1 MIKASNFLVKFLH
14 RVIDLTDFLCRNVER
29 INWSDELVM
38 SLRTQFRKVLPS
50 ISVTEQEALDAGD
63 VWLEGSIYRGKPDF
77 NALRAVPEA
86 TLSADEQA
94 FMNGP
99 VKELMGMIDD
109 SVIQNSKHLPEN
121 ILDFLKKERFFSL
134 IIPKS
139 YGGLEFSPYANSTI
153 VGTIATKSSAVAVT
167 VMVPNSLGPG
177 ELLMHF
183 GTEEQRAH
191 YLPRLANG
199 TDIPCFALTSPEAGS
214 DAGGIPDQGIVTKGI
229 YNGQETLGLEVTW
242 DKRYITLAPIASVL
256 GLAFKVF
263 DPNGLLGG
271 KEELGITCALIPK
284 SHPGV
289 ELGNR
294 HDPMGIRFYNG
305 TTRGN
310 KVFIP
315 MEFIIG
321 GQKNIG
327 RGWQMLVSC
336 LGAGRGISL
345 PALGVSTSQVALKS
359 ASEYAAVREQFGLS
373 IGQFEGIQEKLADIA
388 GKTYLQES
396 MRVLT
401 TEGLGMGLKPSVVTA
416 IAKYHMTEIGRD
428 VLDSA
433 MDILAGKAIQNGPQ
447 NTLASGYV
455 AQPIAITVEGA
466 NILTRNLMIFGQGVM
481 RCHPHLQEMVES
493 IHSED
498 ADADSKFNKKFRQ
511 TVGYGISNGLR
522 AFGLGLMPFMAS
534 SQSELPEVRRYE
546 KAVMQLSSRLALFA
560 DFSLLVLGGKL
571 KQAEMLSARLG
582 DVMSYLYA
590 AMASIKYY
598 EQKVAESER
607 AQAAPYFHYATRWAL
622 MSAENALH
630 KFLDNFPASVPRKFL
645 RVATLQFNHRMPKI
659 DDNLIRELAGA
670 AQHDTAFKSQ
680 ITKLIKPISGDGHDI
695 NEQAYKA
702 KMACLDLLK
711 VLKKSLRSKQVKPG
725 VRFVDTLD
733 NALAA
738 NVIDTEQY
746 AKLVDYNK
754 KREKAIRVDEFDFDL
769 NLIDDTLEAHGDIQK
784 AS

>member
-1 MIKASNFLVKFLH
+1 
-14 RVIDLTDFLCRNVER
+14 
-29 INWSDELVM
+29 M
-38 SLRTQFRKVLPS
+38 SLRTQLRKILPS

-77 NALRAVPEA
+77 DALRAVPEA
-86 TLSADEQA
+86 KLNSEEQA
-94 FMNGP
+94 FLDGP
-99 VKELMGMIDD
+99 VQELMAMIDD
-109 SVIQNSKHLPEN
+109 SVIQNEKHLPEH
-121 ILDFLKKERFFSL
+121 ILEFLKKERFFSL
-134 IIPKS
+134 IIPKE
-139 YGGLEFSPYANSTI
+139 YGGREFSPYANSTI

-177 ELLMHF
+177 ELLMHY
-183 GTEEQRAH
+183 GTKEQQAH

-214 DAGGIPDQGIVTKGI
+214 DAGGIPDQGVVTKGQ
-229 YNGQETLGLEVTW
+229 YNGEEVLGLEVTW
-242 DKRYITLAPIASVL
+242 DKRYITLAPIATVL
-256 GLAFKVF
+256 GLAFKVL
-263 DPNGLLGG
+263 DPQGLLGG
-271 KEELGITCALIPK
+271 KESLGITCALIPK

-305 TTRGN
+305 TTRGE

-315 MEFIIG
+315 MDFIIG
-321 GQKNIG
+321 GQQNIG

-359 ASEYAAVREQFGLS
+359 ASEYAAVREQFGLA

-388 GKTYLQES
+388 GKTYLQEA

-416 IAKYHMTEIGRD
+416 IAKYHMTETGRD

-481 RCHPHLQEMVES
+481 RCHPYLQSMVEA
-493 IHSED
+493 IHSEE
-498 ADADSKFNKKFRQ
+498 ADADKTFNKILRK
-511 TVGYGISNGLR
+511 TVGYSVANSLR
-522 AFGLGLMPFMAS
+522 AFKLGLLPFTAS
-534 SQSELPEVRRYE
+534 SNSSLPEVQAYE
-546 KAVMQLSSRLALFA
+546 KAAQRLSAKLAVYA

-598 EQKVAESER
+598 EQKVAVTDRE
-607 AQAAPYFHYATRWAL
+607 AAAPYFHYATRYAL
-622 MSAENALH
+622 VEAEQALH
-630 KFLDNFPASVPRKFL
+630 KFLDNFPAPGTRKFM
-645 RVATLQFNHRMPKI
+645 RVLTMQFGHSMPRI
-659 DDNLIRELAGA
+659 NDDMIRELATA
-670 AQHDTAFKSQ
+670 AQLDTAFKAQ
-680 ITKLIKPISGDGHDI
+680 LTHLVKPQAGDGHDI

-702 KMACLDLLK
+702 KIACLDLLSK
-711 VLKKSLRSKQVKPG
+711 VKRALKKREIKAG
-725 VRFVDTLD
+725 VRFYETLD
-733 NALAA
+733 NALIAK
-738 NVIDTEQY
+738 VINETEY
-746 AKLVDYNK
+746 AQLIDYNR

-769 NLIDDTLEAHGDIQK
+769 NLIDEADSSSVVKSAVNQ
-784 AS
+784 

>member
-1 MIKASNFLVKFLH
+1 
-14 RVIDLTDFLCRNVER
+14 
-29 INWSDELVM
+29 M
-38 SLRTQFRKVLPS
+38 SLRTQLKKVLPS

-63 VWLEGSIYRGKPDF
+63 VWLEGSIYQGKPDF
-77 NALRAVPEA
+77 DALRAVPEA
-86 TLSADEQA
+86 KLSSEEQA
-94 FMNGP
+94 FLDGP
-99 VKELMGMIDD
+99 VKELMAMVDD
-109 SVIQNSKHLPEN
+109 SVIQNSKHLPDH

-134 IIPKS
+134 IIPKEF
-139 YGGLEFSPYANSTI
+139 GGLEFSPYANSTI

-177 ELLMHF
+177 ELLLHY
-183 GTEEQRAH
+183 GTKEQQAH

-199 TDIPCFALTSPEAGS
+199 REIPCFALTSPEAGS
-214 DAGGIPDQGIVTKGI
+214 DAGGIPDRGIVTKGMFE
-229 YNGQETLGLEVTW
+229 GKEVVGMEVTW
-242 DKRYITLAPIASVL
+242 DKRYITLAPIATVL
-256 GLAFKVF
+256 GLAFKVE
-263 DPNGLLGG
+263 DPQGILGG
-271 KEELGITCALIPK
+271 KEHLGITCALIPK

-305 TTRGN
+305 TTRGD

-321 GQKNIG
+321 GQQNIG

-345 PALGVSTSQVALKS
+345 PALGVSTSQAAFKS

-416 IAKYHMTEIGRD
+416 IAKYHMTEVGRD

-433 MDILAGKAIQNGPQ
+433 MDIQAGKAIQNGPQ

-481 RCHPHLQEMVES
+481 RCHPYLQSMVES

-498 ADADSKFNKKFRQ
+498 KSADKTFNKILAK
-511 TVGYGISNGLR
+511 TVGYSVANSFR
-522 AFGLGLMPFMAS
+522 AFGLGLLPFSAGS
-534 SQSELPEVRRYE
+534 KSALPEVQKYE
-546 KAVMQLSSRLALFA
+546 KAVHQLSAKLAVYA

-571 KQAEMLSARLG
+571 KQAEMLSA
-582 DVMSYLYA
+582 
-590 AMASIKYY
+590 
-598 EQKVAESER
+598 
-607 AQAAPYFHYATRWAL
+607 
-622 MSAENALH
+622 
-630 KFLDNFPASVPRKFL
+630 
-645 RVATLQFNHRMPKI
+645 
-659 DDNLIRELAGA
+659 
-670 AQHDTAFKSQ
+670 
-680 ITKLIKPISGDGHDI
+680 
-695 NEQAYKA
+695 
-702 KMACLDLLK
+702 
-711 VLKKSLRSKQVKPG
+711 
-725 VRFVDTLD
+725 
-733 NALAA
+733 
-738 NVIDTEQY
+738 
-746 AKLVDYNK
+746 
-754 KREKAIRVDEFDFDL
+754 
-769 NLIDDTLEAHGDIQK
+769 
-784 AS
+784 

>member
-1 MIKASNFLVKFLH
+1 
-14 RVIDLTDFLCRNVER
+14 
-29 INWSDELVM
+29 M
-38 SLRTQFRKVLPS
+38 SLRTKLKKVLPS
-50 ISVTEQEALDAGD
+50 ISITEQEALDAGD
-63 VWLEGSIYRGKPDF
+63 VWLEGSIYQGKPDF
-77 NALRAVPEA
+77 SALRDVPAA
-86 TLSADEQA
+86 TLTADEQA
-94 FMNGP
+94 FLDGP
-99 VKELMGMIDD
+99 VQELLGMIDD
-109 SVIQNSKHLPEN
+109 SVIQNGIHLPN
-121 ILDFLKKERFFSL
+121 DILEFLKKERFFSL

-139 YGGLEFSPYANSTI
+139 FGGLEFSPYANSTI

-177 ELLMHF
+177 ELLLHF
-183 GTEEQRAH
+183 GTQEQQAH

-214 DAGGIPDQGIVTKGI
+214 DAGGIPDVGKVTKGMH
-229 YNGQETLGLEVTW
+229 NGEEVLGLEITW
-242 DKRYITLAPIASVL
+242 DKRYITLAPIATVL
-256 GLAFKVF
+256 GLAFKVV
-263 DPNGLLGG
+263 DPDGLLGG
-271 KEELGITCALIPK
+271 KENLGITCALIPK
-284 SHPGV
+284 EHPGV

-310 KVFIP
+310 KVFVP
-315 MEFIIG
+315 MDFVIG

-345 PALGVSTSQVALKS
+345 PALGVSTAQVALKS

-388 GKTYLQES
+388 GKTYLQEA

-416 IAKYHMTEIGRD
+416 IAKYHMTELGRD

-433 MDILAGKAIQNGPQ
+433 MDIQAGKAIQNGPQ

-481 RCHPHLQEMVES
+481 RCHPYLQSMVES
-493 IHSED
+493 IHSD
-498 ADADSKFNKKFRQ
+498 DKNADAEFNGILRK
-511 TVGYGISNGLR
+511 TIGYSTANSLR
-522 AFGLGLMPFMAS
+522 AFRLGVLPFTAS
-534 SQSELPEVRRYE
+534 ANSALPEVRDYE
-546 KAVMQLSSRLALFA
+546 KAVQKLSAKLAVYA

-582 DVMSYLYA
+582 DVMSFLYA

-598 EQKVAESER
+598 EQKVASSER
-607 AQAAPYFHYATRWAL
+607 EQAAPYFHYATRFAL
-622 MSAENALH
+622 QSAEEALH
-630 KFLDNFPASVPRKFL
+630 KFLDNFPASGTRKFI
-645 RVATLQFNHRMPKI
+645 RFITMNYSTKMPKI
-659 DDNLIRELAGA
+659 SDDLIRELAKQ
-670 AQHDTAFKSQ
+670 AQLDTAFKAQ
-680 ITKLIKPISGDGHDI
+680 ITHLVKPIEGDGHHI

-702 KMACLDLLK
+702 KMASLELLAK
-711 VLKKSLRSKQVKPG
+711 VKKALRAKTFKPG
-725 VRFVDTLD
+725 TRFSITLE

-738 NVIDTEQY
+738 KVINDAEFVQ
-746 AKLVDYNK
+746 LSDYNK
-754 KREKAIRVDEFDFDL
+754 KREKAIRVDEFDFDMNIL
-769 NLIDDTLEAHGDIQK
+769 DDNAQPVNPLKSVVNQ
-784 AS
+784 

>member
-1 MIKASNFLVKFLH
+1 
-14 RVIDLTDFLCRNVER
+14 
-29 INWSDELVM
+29 M
-38 SLRTQFRKVLPS
+38 SLRTKLKKVLPS
-50 ISVTEQEALDAGD
+50 ISITEQEALDAGD
-63 VWLEGSIYRGKPDF
+63 VWLEGSIYQGKPDF
-77 NALRAVPEA
+77 DALRDVPA
-86 TLSADEQA
+86 AKLSAEEQA
-94 FMNGP
+94 FLDGP
-99 VKELMGMIDD
+99 VKELLSMIDD
-109 SVIQNSKHLPEN
+109 SEIQNGVHLPDY

-139 YGGLEFSPYANSTI
+139 FGGLEFSPYANSTI
-153 VGTIATKSSAVAVT
+153 VATIATKSSAVAVT

-177 ELLMHF
+177 ELLLHF
-183 GTEEQRAH
+183 GTKEQQDH

-199 TDIPCFALTSPEAGS
+199 RDIPCFALTSPEAGS
-214 DAGGIPDQGIVTKGI
+214 DAGGIPDIGVVKRGQF
-229 YNGQETLGLEVTW
+229 NGEEVLGLEITW
-242 DKRYITLAPIASVL
+242 DKRYITLAPIATVL
-256 GLAFKVF
+256 GLAFKVV

-271 KEELGITCALIPK
+271 KENLGITCALIPK
-284 SHPGV
+284 DHPGV

-305 TTRGN
+305 TTRGE
-310 KVFIP
+310 KVFVP
-315 MEFIIG
+315 MDFIIG

-345 PALGVSTSQVALKS
+345 PALGVSSSQVAFKG
-359 ASEYAAVREQFGLS
+359 ASEYAAVREQFGLA

-388 GKTYLQES
+388 GKTYLQEA

-416 IAKYHMTEIGRD
+416 IAKYHMTEIGRN

-433 MDILAGKAIQNGPQ
+433 MDIQAGKAIQNGPQ

-481 RCHPHLQEMVES
+481 RCHPYLQTMVES

-498 ADADSKFNKKFRQ
+498 KNADKEFNSILRK
-511 TVGYGISNGLR
+511 TVGYSVANSLR
-522 AFGLGLMPFMAS
+522 AFRLGVLPFTAGAKS
-534 SQSELPEVRRYE
+534 SLPEVREYE
-546 KAVMQLSSRLALFA
+546 KAAHKLSAKLAVYA

-582 DVMSYLYA
+582 DVMSFLYA

-598 EQKVAESER
+598 EQKVASSER
-607 AQAAPYFHYATRWAL
+607 EQAAPYFHYATRFAL
-622 MSAENALH
+622 QSAEEALH
-630 KFLDNFPASVPRKFL
+630 KFLDNFPASGTRKFM
-645 RVATLQFNHRMPKI
+645 RFITMNYSMKMPKI
-659 DDNLIRELAGA
+659 SDDLIRELATQ
-670 AQHDTAFKSQ
+670 AQMDTAFKAQ
-680 ITKLIKPISGDGHDI
+680 ITHLVKPIEGDGHYI

-711 VLKKSLRSKQVKPG
+711 KVKKALRAKTIKPG
-725 VRFVDTLD
+725 VRFAETLD
-733 NALAA
+733 NALVAS
-738 NVIDTEQY
+738 VINEEEY
-746 AKLVDYNK
+746 AKLIDYNK
-754 KREKAIRVDEFDFDL
+754 KREKAIRVDEFDFDM
-769 NLIDDTLEAHGDIQK
+769 NLLDDNAKPVNPLKSVVNE
-784 AS
+784 

>member
-1 MIKASNFLVKFLH
+1 
-14 RVIDLTDFLCRNVER
+14 
-29 INWSDELVM
+29 M
-38 SLRTQFRKVLPS
+38 SLRTKLKKVLPS
-50 ISVTEQEALDAGD
+50 ISITEQEALDAGD
-63 VWLEGSIYRGKPDF
+63 VWLEGSIYQGKPDF
-77 NALRAVPEA
+77 NALRAVPA
-86 TLSADEQA
+86 AVLSADEQA
-94 FMNGP
+94 FIDGP
-99 VKELMGMIDD
+99 LQELLGMIDD
-109 SVIQNSKHLPEN
+109 TEIQNGIHLPEY

-139 YGGLEFSPYANSTI
+139 FGGLEFSPYANSTI

-177 ELLMHF
+177 ELLLHF
-183 GTEEQRAH
+183 GTKEQQAH

-199 TDIPCFALTSPEAGS
+199 RDIPCFALTSPEAGS
-214 DAGGIPDQGIVTKGI
+214 DAGGIPDLGTVTKGM
-229 YNGQETLGLEVTW
+229 YNGEEVLGLEITW
-242 DKRYITLAPIASVL
+242 DKRYITLAPIATVL
-256 GLAFKVF
+256 GLAFKVV

-271 KEELGITCALIPK
+271 KENLGITCALIPK
-284 SHPGV
+284 EHPGV

-310 KVFIP
+310 KVFVP
-315 MEFIIG
+315 MDFIIG

-345 PALGVSTSQVALKS
+345 PALGVSSSQVAFKG
-359 ASEYAAVREQFGLS
+359 ASEYAAVREQFGLA

-388 GKTYLQES
+388 GKTYLQEA

-433 MDILAGKAIQNGPQ
+433 MDIQAGKAIQNGPQ

-481 RCHPHLQEMVES
+481 RCHPYLQSMVES

-498 ADADSKFNKKFRQ
+498 KNADKEFNRILRK
-511 TVGYGISNGLR
+511 TVGYSVANSLR
-522 AFGLGLMPFMAS
+522 AFRLGVLPFTAGANS
-534 SQSELPEVRRYE
+534 PLPEVREYE
-546 KAVMQLSSRLALFA
+546 KAAHKLSAKLAVYA

-582 DVMSYLYA
+582 DVMSFLYA

-598 EQKVAESER
+598 EQKVASSER
-607 AQAAPYFHYATRWAL
+607 EQAAPYFHYATRFAL
-622 MSAENALH
+622 QSAEQALH
-630 KFLDNFPASVPRKFL
+630 KFLDNFPASGTRKFM
-645 RVATLQFNHRMPKI
+645 RFITMNYSTKMPKI
-659 DDNLIRELAGA
+659 SDDLIRELATQ
-670 AQHDTAFKSQ
+670 AQLDTAFKKQ
-680 ITKLIKPISGDGHDI
+680 ITHLVKPIEGDGHYI

-702 KMACLDLLK
+702 KMGCLDLLAK
-711 VLKKSLRSKQVKPG
+711 VKKALRAKTIKSG
-725 VRFVDTLD
+725 IRFALTLD
-733 NALAA
+733 NALVA
-738 NVIDTEQY
+738 NVITEEEY
-746 AKLVDYNK
+746 AKLIDYNK
-754 KREKAIRVDEFDFDL
+754 KRERAIRVDEFDFDM
-769 NLIDDTLEAHGDIQK
+769 NLLDENAKPINPLKSVVNQ
-784 AS
+784 

>member
-1 MIKASNFLVKFLH
+1 MS
-14 RVIDLTDFLCRNVER
+14 
-29 INWSDELVM
+29 LVM
-38 SLRTQFRKVLPS
+38 SLRTQFKKVLPS
-50 ISVTEQEALDAGD
+50 ISITEQEALDAGD
-63 VWLEGSIYRGKPDF
+63 VWLEGSIYQGKPDF
-77 NALRAVPEA
+77 EALRAVPEA
-86 TLSADEQA
+86 TLSDEEQA
-94 FMNGP
+94 FINGP
-99 VKELMGMIDD
+99 VKTLMGMIDD
-109 SVIQNSKHLPEN
+109 SVIQNSKHLPEH

-139 YGGLEFSPYANSTI
+139 FGGREFSPYANSTI

-177 ELLMHF
+177 ELLMHY
-183 GTEEQRAH
+183 GTKEQQAF

-214 DAGGIPDQGIVTKGI
+214 DAGGIPDQGIVTMGE
-229 YNGQETLGLEVTW
+229 YNGEQVLGLEVTW
-242 DKRYITLAPIASVL
+242 DKRYITLAPIATVL

-263 DPNGLLGG
+263 DPEGYLGG

-321 GQKNIG
+321 GQQNIG

-481 RCHPHLQEMVES
+481 RCHPHLQEMVEA
-493 IHSED
+493 IHSND
-498 ADADSKFNKKFRQ
+498 ADADKKFNKKLKQ
-511 TVGYGISNGLR
+511 TVSYSIGNGLR
-522 AFGLGLMPFMAS
+522 AFGLGVLPFTAS
-534 SQSELPEVRRYE
+534 SQSSLSEVVAYE
-546 KAVMQLSSRLALFA
+546 KAVKQLSARLSLFA
-560 DFSLLVLGGKL
+560 DFSLLILGGKL

-582 DVMSYLYA
+582 DVMSFLYA

-598 EQKVAESER
+598 EQKVASSQRE
-607 AQAAPYFHYATRWAL
+607 QAAPYFHYATRWAL
-622 MSAENALH
+622 NEAEEALH
-630 KFLDNFPASVPRKFL
+630 KFLDNFPAPIARKVM
-645 RVATLQFNHRMPKI
+645 RVATMQFSYRMPKI
-659 DDNLIRELAGA
+659 SDDLIRQLATQ
-670 AQHDTAFKSQ
+670 AQLDTGFKSQ
-680 ITKLIKPISGDGHDI
+680 LTHLVTPIAGDGHDI
-695 NEQAYKA
+695 NEKAYKA
-702 KMACLDLLK
+702 KLACLDSLK
-711 VLKKSLRSKQVKPG
+711 VIKKSLRSKKIKSG
-725 VRFVDTLD
+725 VTFAQTLD

-738 NVIDTEQY
+738 NLISTEQY
-746 AKLVDYNK
+746 TQLVDYNK

-769 NLIDDTLEAHGDIQK
+769 NLINECPLENNPIQK
-784 AS
+784 VS